1 MKKTKILLTL
11 FATLFFISCAP
22 KDKPVPIELWY
33 GATFGEA
40 GEPPANWEVYGIL
53 KRKLNIDLSIS
64 ALPGTFEEADKK
76 IMAAVRK

>member
-33 GATFGEA
+33 GGPEYDLMIT
-40 GEPPANWEVYGIL
+40 PL
-53 KRKLNIDLSIS
+53 LNISTQS
-64 ALPGTFEEADKK
+64 YGKHDKK
-76 IMAAVRK
+76 AERPRKIRRKAL